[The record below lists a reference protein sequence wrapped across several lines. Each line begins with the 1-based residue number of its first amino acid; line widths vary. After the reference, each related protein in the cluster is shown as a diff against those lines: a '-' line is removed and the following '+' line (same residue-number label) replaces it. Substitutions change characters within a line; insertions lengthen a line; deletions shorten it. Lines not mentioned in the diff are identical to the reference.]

1 VPRPP
6 AEVRRARARACL
18 AGAVVALG
26 LSLPVTA
33 VAQGK
38 LLEPERAFAFSAR
51 GLDDR
56 TVEARFAIAEGYYLY
71 RDRLKFSVEPVA
83 LAGAPD
89 LPAGKVKEDPFFG
102 RVATYRGQIIV
113 RLPLDRIAAGATVI
127 VTAESQ
133 GCADAGV
140 CYPPQ
145 VQKITLA
152 LPAANAP
159 PGGLVDAAPS
169 RRIWFK

>member
-1 VPRPP
+1 M
-6 AEVRRARARACL
+6 
-18 AGAVVALG
+18 VALG
-26 LSLPVTA
+26 LSLPLAA
-33 VAQGK
+33 VAQGR

-113 RLPLDRIAAGATVI
+113 RLPLDRIAAGASVV

-159 PGGLVDAAPS
+159 PGALVDAAPS